1 MIDVAPSDR
10 SHEFLFNVKLS
21 LVTIQCHKKD
31 TYGCIYKGW
40 TIRKRRTRRQ
50 KLDKLRRRYTAARS
64 DSERAAILGKARQ
77 VSPQILEAEFLG
89 PVQSGSKGRSS

>member
-1 MIDVAPSDR
+1 MGAFTKR
-10 SHEFLFNVKLS
+10 
-21 LVTIQCHKKD
+21 
-31 TYGCIYKGW
+31 W

-64 DSERAAILGKARQ
+64 DSERATILAKARQ

-89 PVQSGSKGRSS
+89 PVQSGTARSS